1 MWGFGSRVVLGLAAF
16 SIGVG
21 GVLVATDGSTF
32 PSAFATV
39 SLAPAA
45 RAVAAPATCA
55 VVGEYVAP
63 EPGSTGVPAGIAL
76 CPGGPVTVT
85 EPGAVLDG
93 WDIRGGIVVDAPG
106 VVIRRSRITGDG
118 VTPYGVRTTP
128 AGSVRVEDT
137 TLVGNFP
144 QAAIGDER
152 WTAERIEIS
161 GVTHDGARLGDGARL
176 RNSSVHDFAPAAG
189 NALVVRGEDVC
200 VEDNRVEPGAVTGS
214 AVRVDTPASPDDS
227 PVVIRGNV
235 LGGGDYTV
243 HEDAASDRGLPV
255 EVRITGNR
263 FRPDAARGPLSVSS
277 AAVLADNTFV
287 DGRPLPR

>member
-1 MWGFGSRVVLGLAAF
+1 MGGFGSRVALGLAAF

-32 PSAFATV
+32 PAGLASV

-45 RAVAAPATCA
+45 QAGCLAV
-55 VVGEYVAP
+55 GDYVAP
-63 EPGSTGVPAGIAL
+63 DPGSTGVPAGIAL

-85 EPGAVLDG
+85 QPGAVLDG
-93 WDIRGGIVVDAPG
+93 WDIHGGIVVDAPG

-137 TLVGNFP
+137 TLAGDFP

-152 WTAERIEIS
+152 WTAERIEIT
-161 GVTHDGARLGDGARL
+161 GATHDGARLGDGARL
-176 RNSSVHDFAPAAG
+176 RNSSLHDFAPAAG
-189 NALVVRGEDVC
+189 DALVVHGGDVR
-200 VEDNRVEPGAVTGS
+200 VEDNRVEPGAVAGS
-214 AVRVDTPASPDDS
+214 AVRVVTPTSPGDS

-243 HEDAASDRGLPV
+243 HEDPASDRGLPV

-263 FRPDAARGPLSVSS
+263 FRPDAARGPLDVSS